1 MVAGPF
7 QSDQCD
13 FECFEAVDA
22 AKQVAAEPEASPS
35 RALHFGG
42 YSYHLGD
49 QTVYHT
55 ANRSVGYNCCTE
67 TAAEPIQL
75 LIQLLYASEATDKA
89 VEAVEAAA
97 GEAAEY
103 G

>member
-1 MVAGPF
+1 MGAGPF
-7 QSDQCD
+7 QSEQCD

-22 AKQVAAEPEASPS
+22 AKQEAAADEPEVSPS

-55 ANRSVGYNCCTE
+55 TNRSVGYSCCTE
-67 TAAEPIQL
+67 AAAASIQL
-75 LIQLLYASEATDKA
+75 LIQMLFASEATDKA
-89 VEAVEAAA
+89 VEAAA
-97 GEAAEY
+97 GETAEY